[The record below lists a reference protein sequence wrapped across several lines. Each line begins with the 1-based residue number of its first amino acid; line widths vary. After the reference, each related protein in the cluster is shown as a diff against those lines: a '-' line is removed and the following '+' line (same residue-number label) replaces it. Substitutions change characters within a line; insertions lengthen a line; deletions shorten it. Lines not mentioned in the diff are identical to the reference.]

1 MRQSHNDAW
10 QRIGKALQGQFDR
23 DLSEPLPQRW
33 IDVLN
38 WLNDEG
44 EGEREA
50 VQTVTDPHNRRPCAP
65 RR

>member
-10 QRIGKALQGQFDR
+10 QRIGKALQAQFDR

-44 EGEREA
+44 QAEGE
-50 VQTVTDPHNRRPCAP
+50 VQMVTDPRNRRLSAL